1 MVLTRR
7 AFIQYG
13 GGLMGGAA
21 LALQRFG
28 FVNALAQSS
37 GYQALVCIFLFGG
50 NDSNNTIIPIDQYA
64 DYSKVRGVTS
74 PLNIPI
80 DSLLPLAPPSASST
94 FGLHPAMGALKPIWD
109 QKRLAIA
116 CNVGPLV
123 EPLNREQYLARTRL
137 VPVNLFSHSDQ
148 QAQWQTCV
156 STGPSATGW
165 GGRTADRLDGS
176 FSFPMMVTAAGLTPF
191 TAADVSRPL
200 AVTPGQPF
208 QLNGFS
214 GTTGPSRYAA
224 LQTLL
229 QSDRD
234 QRLVAS
240 ASDTLS
246 NAIANSQLLGTLPPV
261 QTTFPA
267 TGLGNQLKQVA
278 QLIKL
283 NQSKLGLPRQLF
295 FCSLGGFDTH
305 SQQANAQAALLTQ
318 LADAMA
324 AFDAATIELGVSPAV
339 TTFTLSDFARTF
351 VPNNNNGTDHAWGAH
366 HFVMG
371 GAVKGGDFY
380 GIYPTLAANGPD
392 DADSGGSARGR
403 WIPTTSVDEYAATLA
418 AWYGLAGAD
427 MSAVFP
433 NLGRFNTPSLGFL

>member
-1 MVLTRR
+1 M
-7 AFIQYG
+7 
-13 GGLMGGAA
+13 
-21 LALQRFG
+21 
-28 FVNALAQSS
+28 
-37 GYQALVCIFLFGG
+37 
-50 NDSNNTIIPIDQYA
+50 
-64 DYSKVRGVTS
+64 
-74 PLNIPI
+74 
-80 DSLLPLAPPSASST
+80 LLPLAPPSASST
-94 FGLHPAMGALKPIWD
+94 FGLHPAMSALKTIWD
-109 QKRLAIA
+109 QKRLAIV

-123 EPLNREQYLARTRL
+123 EPLNRDQYLAGTRL

-165 GGRTADRLDGS
+165 GGRTADKLDS
-176 FSFPMMVTAAGLTPF
+176 ALSFPMMVTSAGLTPF

-200 AVTPGQPF
+200 AITPGQPL

-214 GTTGPSRYAA
+214 GTTGPSRLAA

-246 NAIANSQLLGTLPPV
+246 SAIANSQLLGTLPAV
-261 QTTFPA
+261 QTVFPT

-283 NQSKLGLPRQLF
+283 NQSKLALPRQLF

-305 SQQANAQAALLTQ
+305 SQQVNTQASLLTQ
-318 LADAMA
+318 LANAMA
-324 AFDAATIELGVSPAV
+324 AFDAATIELGVSQAV

-351 VPNNNNGTDHAWGAH
+351 VSNSNNGTDHAWGAH

-380 GIYPTLAANGPD
+380 GAYPTLAANGPD
-392 DADSGGSARGR
+392 DADAGGSARGR
-403 WIPTTSVDEYAATLA
+403 WIPTSSVDEYAATLA

-433 NLGRFNTPSLGFL
+433 NLGRFNAPSLGFL

>member
-1 MVLTRR
+1 
-7 AFIQYG
+7 
-13 GGLMGGAA
+13 MGGAS

-28 FVNALAQSS
+28 FVNALAQAGG

-64 DYSKVRGVTS
+64 DYTKVRGVS
-74 PLNIPI
+74 SGVNISV

-94 FGLHPAMGALKPIWD
+94 FGLHPAMSALKPIWD
-109 QKRLAIA
+109 QKRLALV

-123 EPLNREQYLARTRL
+123 EPLNRAQYLAGTRL

-176 FSFPMMVTAAGLTPF
+176 FSFPMMVTSAGLTPF

-214 GTTGPSRYAA
+214 GSSGPSRYAA

-229 QSDRD
+229 QVDRD
-234 QRLVAS
+234 QRLIAS
-240 ASDTLS
+240 AGDTLS
-246 NAIANSQLLGTLPPV
+246 SAIANSQLLGTLPTV
-261 QTTFPA
+261 ETTFPA
-267 TGLGNQLKQVA
+267 TSLGNQVKQVA

-283 NQSKLGLPRQLF
+283 NQAKLALPRQLF

-305 SQQANAQAALLTQ
+305 SQQANTQAALLTQ

-324 AFDAATIELGVSPAV
+324 AFDAATIELGVSSAV

-351 VPNNNNGTDHAWGAH
+351 VANSNSGTDHAWGAH

-380 GIYPTLAANGPD
+380 GTFPTLAANGPD

-403 WIPTTSVDEYAATLA
+403 WIPTSSVDEYAATLA
-418 AWYGLAGAD
+418 GWYGLASAD
-427 MSAVFP
+427 MPAVFP